1 MPNLNEIKEAVERV
15 QGYLNS
21 DTFCAFT
28 SYWNDGS
35 KLEKE
40 SKEVLKVLLTLAQQV
55 LDAKCPEEARPLPG
69 SLSSPDSYIVGKRDG
84 YNQALSD
91 FRLYQAKC
99 LEELE
104 EVITNS
110 SLSKALGD
118 KYIKNHKG
126 AEFGIFVWDKALSDL
141 AQAIRDLLG
150 RKE

>member
-1 MPNLNEIKEAVERV
+1 MKEQEIKKAVEVLKVIPRKPLGNKG
-15 QGYLNS
+15 QTNLYGIEY
-21 DTFCAFT
+21 
-28 SYWNDGS
+28 
-35 KLEKE
+35 E
-40 SKEVLKVLLTLAQQV
+40 SLKVLLTLAQQV

-141 AQAIRDLLG
+141 AQAIRDLFG
-150 RKE
+150 GKEK